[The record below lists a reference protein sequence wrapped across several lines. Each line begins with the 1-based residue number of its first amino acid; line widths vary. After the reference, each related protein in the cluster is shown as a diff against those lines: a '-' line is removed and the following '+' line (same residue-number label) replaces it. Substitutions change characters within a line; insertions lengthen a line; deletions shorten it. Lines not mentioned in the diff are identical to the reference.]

1 MEESFAKNLM
11 RELKI
16 DTTSLCREEWELKM
30 LSMLYKSPLGKNL
43 IFKGGTALRL
53 AYNSPRFSE
62 DLDFSLKG
70 KIKNKTFNKIF
81 NGLLKEIKK
90 NYPEISI
97 SDTKDKFYTLF
108 CLLKIKEAWLPRS
121 FSIKIEMSK
130 REKPEETEIKT
141 LTSPT
146 TNIQV
151 VANVQTL
158 NQILKDKI
166 QAIKTRVKPRD
177 FFDISYI
184 YQLKR
189 QPVKLPKKKISPLK
203 LKSELGKFLP
213 QEYRKVIDQILK
225 EIKK

>member
-11 RELKI
+11 WELKI
-16 DTTSLCREEWELKM
+16 DTTSLCREEWELKI
-30 LSMLYKSPLGKNL
+30 LSILYNSPLGKNL

-70 KIKNKTFNKIF
+70 KIKKQRLDKIF
-81 NGLLKEIKK
+81 DKILKEIKE
-90 NYPEISI
+90 NYSEISI
-97 SDTKDKFYTLF
+97 PDTKNKFYTLF
-108 CLLKIKEAWLPRS
+108 CLIKVKESWLPRS
-121 FSIKIEMSK
+121 FSIKLEISK
-130 REKPEETEIKT
+130 RQNLEENEIKT

-151 VANVQTL
+151 IANVQTL
-158 NQILKDKI
+158 DQILKDKT
-166 QAIKTRVKPRD
+166 QAMKTRAKPRD
-177 FFDISYI
+177 FFDIWYI
-184 YQLKR
+184 NQLKR

-213 QEYRKVIDQILK
+213 H
-225 EIKK
+225 